1 MAKPTWLNT
10 NKASGN
16 GNDTV
21 AVSTATPFT
30 GRAARSGNLTFRAS
44 GVTDKIVTVN
54 QAGKP
59 EFVTVQSAG
68 AVGQAGG
75 NITITG
81 TSNSTKLTFALGTG
95 TLALTLPASYTASS
109 LSTNNGAAISG
120 DPGAVSEY
128 NFSIT
133 FTGITANS
141 GVEDITRQLTVTA
154 NGAQSAICTITQA
167 SSSATLSVSPTT
179 IELDYQGTAQN
190 VTVTSNTTWEII

>member
-30 GRAARSGNLTFRAS
+30 GRTARSGNLTFRAS

-59 EFVTVQSAG
+59 EFVAVQSAG

-81 TSNSTKLTFALGTG
+81 TSNSAKLTFALGTG
-95 TLALTLPASYTASS
+95 TLTLTLPASYTASS

-167 SSSATLSVSPTT
+167 SSAATLSVSPTT